1 LNIFVGDLGAV
12 VLGRYAQRKLIE
24 HQDRE
29 AAEYLA
35 NFRLNIIS
43 VPMFVYL

>member
-1 LNIFVGDLGAV
+1 MLGAV

-24 HQDRE
+24 YQDRE

-35 NFRLNIIS
+35 NFRFRPTL
-43 VPMFVYL
+43 YLPVSTAPGH